1 MVAPVLEKHRIE
13 NKSSLNGVEKVKE
26 KRSSVPAITHVDY
39 SARMHTVGETNP
51 KFLNLIKSFNKRTN
65 CPIVINTSFN
75 IRGEPIVC
83 TPEDA
88 YRCFLNTDMDALVLE
103 NFIILKENNKGS
115 SEIARAQYLKS
126 FKLD

>member
-1 MVAPVLEKHRIE
+1 MVAPVLEKHRT
-13 NKSSLNGVEKVKE
+13 NFDSKLKGVEKVKE

-39 SARMHTVGETNP
+39 SARMHTVGEANP
-51 KFLNLIKSFNKRTN
+51 KFSKLIESFNERTN

-103 NFIILKENNKGS
+103 NFIILKEENRVS
-115 SEIARAQYLKS
+115 SELAKEQYLKS